1 MTKVNRSAYTASQW
15 SESGAGRV
23 VFWTAV
29 LALIGSLIAV
39 TASAAPADAQS
50 LPADIVF
57 VIDESGSMGADIAD
71 VQTNVGFIAGE
82 LATAGLDA
90 KFGLVGYGSLAGHSS
105 TTISGEPHIHTDFTD
120 ETGFST
126 ALGELVANGGF
137 EPAFDATVL
146 AMSGQMS
153 FRQDAGVCMVLITDE
168 DSDTGSSTQAD
179 AIQALNDRGAT
190 FFGIVD
196 PLNGATT
203 SHFGPDTGSL
213 AEQTGGQVFN
223 ILDFRAD
230 AQPVLEALLDGCIQ
244 AITAGSA
251 DVDVHPESCPNPFI
265 LDKRGMVPAAILGS
279 DTLDVT
285 TIDPSTVELVGP
297 DGSASAIRWSVE
309 DVAGPDE
316 FPQPELKDDCG
327 TEGPDGFD
335 DLTLKFD
342 AGDVQSTLGPVES
355 GDTVVVTITGQTFEG
370 ATVSGV
376 DILWIR

>member
-1 MTKVNRSAYTASQW
+1 MTTRNKSAYTASQW
-15 SESGAGRV
+15 SESKAGRA
-23 VFWTAV
+23 VFWMAV

-39 TASAAPADAQS
+39 TASTGRADAAG
-50 LPADIVF
+50 LPADMVF
-57 VIDESGSMGADIAD
+57 VIDESGSMGQDIAD
-71 VQTNVGFIAGE
+71 VKTNVGFIAGE
-82 LATAGLDA
+82 LADAGLDA
-90 KFGLVGYGSLAGHSS
+90 KFGLVGYGASIGHSG
-105 TTISGEPHIHTDFTD
+105 TTSNGEPHIHTDFTG
-120 ETGFST
+120 ETGFSN
-126 ALGELVANGGF
+126 ALGDLVASGGH

-168 DSDTGSSTQAD
+168 DADSGSSTKAD
-179 AIQALNDRGAT
+179 AITALNDQGAT

-196 PLNGATT
+196 PNFGNTAND
-203 SHFGPDTGSL
+203 FGPNAGSL
-213 AEQTGGQVFN
+213 AEQTGGQVFDIIN
-223 ILDFRAD
+223 FRQD
-230 AQPVLEALLDGCIQ
+230 AQPVLEVLLDGCIQ
-244 AITAGSA
+244 AITGGA
-251 DVDVHPESCPNPFI
+251 DVDVHPESCPNPFK
-265 LDKRGMVPAAILGS
+265 LDKRGQVPAAILGS
-279 DTLDVT
+279 DTLDVS

-297 DGSASAIRWSVE
+297 DGSASAIRSSIE

-342 AGDVQSTLGPVES
+342 AGDVQSTLGPVEP

-376 DILWIR
+376 DIIWIR